1 MIDSVLDPTDLRGLQ
16 RMDKSDFDNLLAM
29 VASLIK
35 RQDTKFR
42 QAITPIERLMVT
54 LRFLATGLNFE

>member
-29 VASLIK
+29 VAPLIK